1 MSWAHNEIVRS
12 VSRGGH
18 QVFGCKKCH
27 FQTASEMNAVC
38 HVRVCHAQL
47 PNNFRCDSCS
57 FKANNEDSL
66 RVHSLIRHSVRLN
79 KTYQCSECPFS
90 SVDKMALMHHV
101 HSAHYIAGCSS
112 RK

>member
-1 MSWAHNEIVRS
+1 MSWAQDEIVRS
-12 VSRGGH
+12 FNRGGLP
-18 QVFGCKKCH
+18 VFGCKKCH

-38 HVRVCHAQL
+38 HVRVCHAPL
-47 PNNFRCDSCS
+47 PNNFRCDSCN
-57 FKANNEDSL
+57 FKTNDEDSL

-79 KTYQCSECPFS
+79 KTYQCSECSFS

-101 HSAHYIAGCSS
+101 HSVHYIAGCSS